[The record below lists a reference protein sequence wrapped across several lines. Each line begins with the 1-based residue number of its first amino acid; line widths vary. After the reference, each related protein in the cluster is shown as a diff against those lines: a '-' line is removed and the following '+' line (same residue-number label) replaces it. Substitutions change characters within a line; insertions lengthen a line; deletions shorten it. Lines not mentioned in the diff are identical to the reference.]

1 MLRYAAT
8 RMLLVVPTVLGMVT
22 IAFFT
27 LRALPGDPATAI
39 LGEFAT
45 EQALA
50 DLRASLG
57 LDQPLW
63 VQFGRFLQGLAAGD
77 LGRSAITNQ
86 PAMGEVMSVLPA
98 SLMLGGC
105 SVVVAILLGLPIGVL
120 SALRQGSWVDYILM
134 VATITGI
141 SFPVFLIGQVAI
153 VLFAHTINLFPAVGA
168 GMPGDLLS
176 QAHAMVLPALVLAAG
191 GTAYI
196 ARLTR
201 SAMLEV
207 IRQDYILV
215 ARAMGLRQGRI
226 LWYALRN
233 ALPPILGVIGVTFA
247 VAIGNAILVEV
258 VFSRPGLGSLII
270 KATFSRDYQLLQAG
284 LLVLSISVVLV
295 NLALDLLYPLVDP
308 RVRR

>member
-1 MLRYAAT
+1 MLERL
-8 RMLLVVPTVLGMVT
+8 LLVIPTILGMIT
-22 IAFFT
+22 IAFFM
-27 LRALPGDPATAI
+27 LRALPGDPAIAI

-50 DLRASLG
+50 ELRKSLG

-63 VQFGRFLQGLAAGD
+63 VQFVNFVKGVLTGD
-77 LGRSAITNQ
+77 LGRSAITQQ
-86 PAMGEVMSVLPA
+86 PAMREVLSVIGPSLALSTA
-98 SLMLGGC
+98 SVCL
-105 SVVVAILLGLPIGVL
+105 AIIAGIPIGMLTAV
-120 SALRQGSWVDYILM
+120 RQGTWVDYLLM
-134 VATITGI
+134 AVTISGI
-141 SFPVFLIGQVAI
+141 SFPVFWIGLIVI
-153 VLFAHTINLFPAVGA
+153 VLFAHTIKLFPAVGA
-168 GMPGDLLS
+168 GTPGDLMS
-176 QAHAMVLPALVLAAG
+176 QAHALVLPAIVLAAG

-207 IRQDYILV
+207 LRQDYILV
-215 ARAMGLRQGRI
+215 AQAMGIRRGRI

-270 KATFSRDYQLLQAG
+270 KATFSRDYPLLQAG
-284 LLVLSISVVLV
+284 LLVLSVTVVLI
-295 NLALDLLYPLVDP
+295 NFLLDLLYPLVDP
-308 RVRR
+308 RVRRQS